1 MGRTTQVISIS
12 VPPEMTGQIDRLAKD
27 ESRTRSELLRE
38 ALRRYLEEQTWR
50 KIFNY
55 GTISLKFMGNGELN
69 IRNILDPEK
78 YMTAI
83 HQMSSKGFAEIDE

>member
-55 GTISLKFMGNGELN
+55 GRVKAGSLGITGKET
-69 IRNILDPEK
+69 E
-78 YMTAI
+78 
-83 HQMSSKGFAEIDE
+83 EIVDEYRR

>member
-12 VPPEMTGQIDRLAKD
+12 IPPEMTSQIDRLAKN

-38 ALRRYLEEQTWR
+38 ALRRYLEEQTWK

-55 GTISLKFMGNGELN
+55 GRMKARTLGI
-69 IRNILDPEK
+69 
-78 YMTAI
+78 T
-83 HQMSSKGFAEIDE
+83 SKETEEIVDEYRR

>member
-12 VPPEMTGQIDRLAKD
+12 LPPEMTRQIDRLAKN

-38 ALRRYLEEQTWR
+38 ALRRYLEEQTWK

-55 GTISLKFMGNGELN
+55 GRMKARTLEI
-69 IRNILDPEK
+69 
-78 YMTAI
+78 T
-83 HQMSSKGFAEIDE
+83 SKETEEIVDEYRR

>member
-12 VPPEMTGQIDRLAKD
+12 IPPEMTSQIDRLAKN

-38 ALRRYLEEQTWR
+38 ALRRYLEEQTWK

-55 GTISLKFMGNGELN
+55 GRMKARTLGITGKET
-69 IRNILDPEK
+69 E
-78 YMTAI
+78 
-83 HQMSSKGFAEIDE
+83 EIVDEYRR

>member
-12 VPPEMTGQIDRLAKD
+12 IPPEITSQIDRLAKS

-38 ALRRYLEEQTWR
+38 ALRRYLEEQTWK

-55 GTISLKFMGNGELN
+55 GRMKARTLGI
-69 IRNILDPEK
+69 
-78 YMTAI
+78 T
-83 HQMSSKGFAEIDE
+83 SKETEEIVDEYRR

>member
-12 VPPEMTGQIDRLAKD
+12 LPPEMTRQIDRLAKN

-38 ALRRYLEEQTWR
+38 ALRRYLEEQTWK

-55 GTISLKFMGNGELN
+55 GRMKARTLGI
-69 IRNILDPEK
+69 
-78 YMTAI
+78 T
-83 HQMSSKGFAEIDE
+83 SKEAEEIVNEYRR

>member
-12 VPPEMTGQIDRLAKD
+12 IPPEMTNQIDRLAKS

-38 ALRRYLEEQTWR
+38 ALRRYLEEQTWK

-55 GTISLKFMGNGELN
+55 GRMKARTLGINRKET
-69 IRNILDPEK
+69 E
-78 YMTAI
+78 
-83 HQMSSKGFAEIDE
+83 EIVDEYRR